1 MGLVTPDYGLLFWML
16 LSFSIILYILKRF
29 AWKPIIHALKNREDS
44 IALSLKQ
51 AEQARAEIVK
61 LQEENKAMAEK
72 ARLEREKEFQE
83 TKALRDKLLVEAKE
97 QARLETQKMLDKAR
111 EQILS
116 EKEAAK
122 KELYSTIVSMSVEI
136 SEKVL
141 RKQLAEKD
149 RQVEYINELLN
160 EMSRN

>member
-16 LSFSIILYILKRF
+16 LSFSIILYILKKF

-61 LQEENKAMAEK
+61 LQEENKALTEK
-72 ARLEREKEFQE
+72 GKIGAGKRGFRKQKPFA
-83 TKALRDKLLVEAKE
+83 TSCSSKPKHKN
-97 QARLETQKMLDKAR
+97 RLETQKMLDKAR

-122 KELYSTIVSMSVEI
+122 EPLHYRLHVGGDFGESS
-136 SEKVL
+136 
-141 RKQLAEKD
+141 
-149 RQVEYINELLN
+149 
-160 EMSRN
+160 

>member
-16 LSFSIILYILKRF
+16 LSFSIILYILGKF
-29 AWKPIIHALKNREDS
+29 AWKPIMHALKNREDS
-44 IALSLKQ
+44 ITLSLKQ
-51 AEQARAEIVK
+51 AEQARTELVK
-61 LQEENKAMAEK
+61 LQEENKALAEK

-83 TKALRDKLLVEAKE
+83 TKALRDKLIVEAKE

-111 EQILS
+111 EQILR

-122 KELYSTIVSMSVEI
+122 KELYSTVVSMSIEI

-141 RKQLAEKD
+141 RKQLTEKE